1 MEKTQIVIKGRK
13 IPLVIRSY
21 KTSRSIKAYYKG
33 DVLYISKPCRV
44 SLGEVSKFIN
54 TYETFLYAEYIK
66 IKSNKNL
73 GVKKWINGEKISY
86 KGKEYT
92 IITDVSKKRN
102 VEIKI
107 NDRDRFIYIN
117 TPLELKKEDRQEAVL
132 KAIKATFKKNTEQ
145 IIAEKLD
152 YWSFV
157 TGISYNSFK
166 VHDATTRYGSCVK
179 SKKSLNFSSRLVM
192 LPSSIIDAIVV
203 HELCHIEQANHG
215 PKFYNLVETYL
226 PDYKE
231 SDKWLKENNN
241 LLNL

>member
-44 SLGEVSKFIN
+44 SLSEVSKFIN